1 MPREPHGRG
10 GRDDRCHIAR
20 HLVGDPDRSAGGAL
34 MPTVELVLTDTR
46 LWARSE
52 ATHWNGPPSIVPASD
67 NASFVVGEAL
77 RPQYPAVSVVR
88 LAEADRIAFPSL
100 PTAADAFAMV
110 FGAVLTNLRLPGP
123 CDRLTVVAPSE
134 WGRRRRAAVEA
145 AAGRLVADVAVE
157 PLALRAASLGAS
169 NAQHQR
175 IAVLELNPLSTT
187 ATLVGRSGPDTWID
201 ACEHEP
207 TVGLADPPEA
217 IGAVVARL
225 LAGQTPNYL
234 VAVGIADAAQL
245 EALRAAIA
253 RQCGFPVDVRPVA
266 GADLIQSASHPPAH
280 PGQPIAAHRPSFE
293 APLPDRD
300 APLRAHANAAQ
311 PPRSRRTVLV
321 AAAAVVVVAIAI
333 AVGVA
338 VLAGTRSSNDPAPA
352 AARTSTAPSPPV
364 TAAVPPS
371 GRPTP
376 QTFGRV
382 QAQVPEGW
390 RVATRTDTRLDLNPG
405 DGARQRMTITQ
416 KALTPGST
424 VEDVSRTL
432 EAQIQRRPPGTVSD
446 LRRDPVFGG
455 RPSLSYEE
463 YPPDG
468 TTVRWHV
475 LVDAGLQVSV
485 GCQYPSDGW
494 QSIAGTCE
502 QFLRDVRLTP
512 Q

>member
-1 MPREPHGRG
+1 
-10 GRDDRCHIAR
+10 
-20 HLVGDPDRSAGGAL
+20 

-52 ATHWNGPPSIVPASD
+52 ATYWNGPPSIVPASD
-67 NASFVVGEAL
+67 NASFVAGEAL

-88 LAEADRIAFPSL
+88 LADADRIAFPTL
-100 PTAADAFAMV
+100 PTAADAFAVV

-123 CDRLTVVAPSE
+123 CDRLTVVAPTE
-134 WGRRRRAAVEA
+134 WGRRRRAAVQA
-145 AAGRLVADVAVE
+145 AASRLVAEVAVE

-175 IAVLELNPLSTT
+175 IAVLEVNPLSTT

-207 TVGLADPPEA
+207 TVGLTDPPEA

-234 VAVGIADAAQL
+234 VAVGIPDAAQL
-245 EALRAAIA
+245 ETLRAAIVG
-253 RQCGFPVDVRPVA
+253 QCGFPVDVRPVA
-266 GADLIQSASHPPAH
+266 GADLIQSASQPPAH
-280 PGQPIAAHRPSFE
+280 PGQPVAAHRPGFE

-300 APLRAHANAAQ
+300 ASLRAHANAGQ
-311 PPRSRRTVLV
+311 PPRSRRTTLV
-321 AAAAVVVVAIAI
+321 AAAAAVVVAIAI

-338 VLAGTRSSNDPAPA
+338 ILAGTRSSDDPTPA
-352 AARTSTAPSPPV
+352 AAQTGTAPLSPV
-364 TAAVPPS
+364 TAAEPPT
-371 GRPTP
+371 GRPAP
-376 QTFGRV
+376 QAFGRV

-390 RVATRTDTRLDLNPG
+390 RIAAQTDTRVDLMPE

-416 KALTPGST
+416 KPLAPGST
-424 VEDVSRTL
+424 VEDVARTL
-432 EAQIQRRPPGTVSD
+432 ETQVERRPPGTVSD
-446 LRRDPVFGG
+446 LRRDPAFGG

-485 GCQYPSDGW
+485 GCQYPSDSW
-494 QSIAGTCE
+494 QPISGTCE

-512 Q
+512 R